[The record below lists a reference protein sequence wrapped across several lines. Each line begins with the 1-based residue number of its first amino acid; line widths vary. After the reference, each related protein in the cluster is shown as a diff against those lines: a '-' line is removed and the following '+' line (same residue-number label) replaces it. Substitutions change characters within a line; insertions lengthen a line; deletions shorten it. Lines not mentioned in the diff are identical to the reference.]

1 MTSIVNENYQLED
14 IILMYIHIERKYV
27 WKLVVRVNIL
37 ILEVKEIRN
46 LLVCSFRVTSIAD
59 HLNVGFALIHK
70 EVNLSKFAL
79 QRFRTLMYLD
89 SILVRISDFFF
100 TVKYCQGLTILWA
113 YESKP
118 RLILSFL
125 QTHFEVKIQDFLLE
139 L

>member
-1 MTSIVNENYQLED
+1 MTSVINENYQLED

-79 QRFRTLMYLD
+79 QRFRTLYVD
-89 SILVRISDFFF
+89 SILVRISFDFFLLLN
-100 TVKYCQGLTILWA
+100 YQGLTILWA

-118 RLILSFL
+118 RLILSFF
-125 QTHFEVKIQDFLLE
+125 TNPF
-139 L
+139 

>member
-1 MTSIVNENYQLED
+1 MTSVINENYQLED

-79 QRFRTLMYLD
+79 QRFRTLYVD
-89 SILVRISDFFF
+89 SILVRISFDFFLLLN
-100 TVKYCQGLTILWA
+100 YQGLTILWA